1 MILGI
6 SMIVRYTNSVG
17 YAAFPMPGSAP
28 PPAHHDELEA
38 VRALARLARL
48 LEKASGNLGMA
59 QYRVLSAIAAG
70 DERASRV
77 AERLGLG
84 RPAISAAVDALC
96 REGLLER
103 SDAPGDQRAF
113 DLSLT
118 DAGRAQLAEVEARM
132 VAVLSDLL
140 ARTGDPGVAGALA
153 ALGPA
158 LDAAHRERHAR
169 RTASA

>member
-1 MILGI
+1 MHDVP
-6 SMIVRYTNSVG
+6 S
-17 YAAFPMPGSAP
+17 P
-28 PPAHHDELEA
+28 PTAHDGVEA
-38 VRALARLARL
+38 VRALARLTRL
-48 LEKASGNLGMA
+48 LDKATGPLGMA

-103 SDAPGDQRAF
+103 SDAPADQRAF
-113 DLSLT
+113 DLTLT
-118 DAGRAQLAEVEARM
+118 AAGREALAQVEARM
-132 VAVLSDLL
+132 LAVLSDVV
-140 ARTGDPGVAGALA
+140 ARTGRPEVLGALA

-158 LDAAHRERHAR
+158 LESLHRERHAR

>member
-1 MILGI
+1 
-6 SMIVRYTNSVG
+6 
-17 YAAFPMPGSAP
+17 MPATTASTP
-28 PPAHHDELEA
+28 PNLPDGVDA
-38 VRALARLARL
+38 VRTLARLARL
-48 LEKASGNLGMA
+48 LEKATGPLGMA

-103 SDAPGDQRAF
+103 RGSPGDQRAI
-113 DLSLT
+113 DLVLT
-118 DAGRAQLAEVEARM
+118 PGGRDELARVEACM
-132 VAVLSDLL
+132 VRALSDVV
-140 ARTGDPGVAGALA
+140 ARAKDPSVTSALA

-158 LDAAHRERHAR
+158 LEALHRERHAG
-169 RTASA
+169 RTGPA